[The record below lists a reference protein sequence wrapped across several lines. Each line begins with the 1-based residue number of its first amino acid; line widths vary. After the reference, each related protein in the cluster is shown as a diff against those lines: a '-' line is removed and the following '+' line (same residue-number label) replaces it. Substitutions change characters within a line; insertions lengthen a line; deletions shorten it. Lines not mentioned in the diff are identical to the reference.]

1 MRRYVFGQP
10 IETEAVVNKPQVCT
24 ESMTELSVYTDERFP
39 LNFAT
44 TLDAEDIVYGLGEN
58 VRGINKR
65 GWLYT
70 SHNSDDPNHDEG
82 KHSLYASHNFIL
94 ISGQRHLGVFFDTPG
109 EVIFDVGYNHYDKL
123 VVSLPEADVEV
134 YVMEGDS
141 DLAVIREF

>member
-10 IETEAVVNKPQVCT
+10 IETEAVLDKPEISAEAMSELQVY
-24 ESMTELSVYTDERFP
+24 SDDRFA

-44 TLDAEDIVYGLGEN
+44 DLDADEIVYGLGEN

-82 KHSLYASHNFIL
+82 KHSLYASHNF
-94 ISGQRHLGVFFDTPG
+94 
-109 EVIFDVGYNHYDKL
+109 
-123 VVSLPEADVEV
+123 
-134 YVMEGDS
+134 
-141 DLAVIREF
+141 